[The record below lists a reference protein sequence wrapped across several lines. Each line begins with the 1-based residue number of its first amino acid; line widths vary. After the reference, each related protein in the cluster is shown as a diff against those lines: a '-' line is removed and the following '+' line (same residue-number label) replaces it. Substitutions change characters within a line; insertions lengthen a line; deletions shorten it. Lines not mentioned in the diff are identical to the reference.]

1 MVASNR
7 AAQGVPVS
15 IRHVSFRHK
24 GAEGGL
30 LALDD
35 VCLDIPPG
43 QVVVLC
49 GRSGCGKT
57 TVTRLVNGLIPHF
70 YEGDLWGEVSV
81 GGIDPSVEPI
91 TETAAR
97 VGSVFQNPR
106 SQFFN
111 VDTTSELAF
120 ACENMGWDVSRIDA
134 ALEDAAERFGL
145 RPLLDRS
152 LFRLSGGEK
161 QKIACASASAHRPG
175 VMVLDEPAS
184 NLDMKAIR
192 MLSGIIA
199 EWKAEG
205 RTVIV
210 AEHRLGYLLDVADR
224 FVMLESGRVA
234 WDRTAKQVASMA
246 DEEFHAL
253 GLRSVSPVSFRHR
266 PEVPEF
272 GKPSSEDAAPGVEIR
287 RMRFAHKQSSSP
299 LESLGGANHDRRSSA
314 SGPKGIDVK
323 GAAFRAGAIVGVVGD
338 NGAGKS
344 TFARC
349 LCGLEKRCDDDI
361 SIDGA
366 VVRPSQRKQLCY
378 MVMQDVNHQL
388 FAESVAE
395 EVALSLRGSGRD
407 AGKEAIARVL
417 SGLDLSGLE
426 ESHPMALSGGQKQRV
441 AIASAVA
448 SGRRVCVFDE
458 PTSGLD
464 WAHMLDTAR
473 NLRDL
478 SNLGVTCLVITH
490 DPELVSRCCDEAL
503 FLENGRISWSGPLSD
518 RDVSCRLEE
527 YFS

>member
-1 MVASNR
+1 MAPSNP
-7 AAQGVPVS
+7 AKKGIPVS

-24 GAEGGL
+24 GVEDGR

-35 VCLDIPPG
+35 VCIDVPAG

-70 YEGDLWGEVSV
+70 YEGDLWGEVFV
-81 GGIDPSVEPI
+81 GGIDPCVAPI
-91 TETAAR
+91 AETAAC

-120 ACENMGWDVSRIDA
+120 ACENMGWDVRRIDS
-134 ALEDAAERFGL
+134 ALEDTVERFGL

-184 NLDMKAIR
+184 NLDMRAIR
-192 MLSGIIA
+192 MLSGIVA

-210 AEHRLGYLLDVADR
+210 AEHRLGYLMGIADR
-224 FVMLESGRVA
+224 FVLLESGHVV
-234 WDRTAKQVASMA
+234 WDRTSDQVAAMTE
-246 DEEFHAL
+246 DELHRL
-253 GLRSVSPVSFRHR
+253 GLRSIRPVRFARQSGAPDSNSPKST
-266 PEVPEF
+266 
-272 GKPSSEDAAPGVEIR
+272 EDASGVEIR
-287 RMRFAHKQSSSP
+287 RMRFSHKSGSSP
-299 LESLGGANHDRRSSA
+299 LESIGAAAQDGCSSRSE
-314 SGPKGIDVK
+314 PKGIDVE
-323 GAAFRAGAIVGVVGD
+323 GVRFRAGSVVGVIGD

-349 LCGLEKRCDDDI
+349 LCGLEKRCDDDVTI
-361 SIDGA
+361 EGA
-366 VVRPSQRKQLCY
+366 AASPSRRKRVCY

-388 FAESVAE
+388 FTESVAE
-395 EVALSLRGSGRD
+395 EVALSLRSSGR
-407 AGKEAIARVL
+407 EASEEAVARVL
-417 SGLDLSGLE
+417 SNLDLSGLE
-426 ESHPMALSGGQKQRV
+426 QSHPMALSGGQKQRA

-473 NLRDL
+473 NLQEL
-478 SNLGVTCLVITH
+478 SIQGITCLVITH
-490 DPELVSRCCDEAL
+490 DPELVARCCDTVMFIED
-503 FLENGRISWSGPLSD
+503 GRVSWSGPLSD
-518 RDVSCRLEE
+518 TDVSRRLEE